1 MSLKRITLRLARN
14 PGHPDGDQ
22 RQGYVILAPLTPD
35 GHLDVNEWRLSREE
49 CIVRR
54 FHPDPEL
61 KADGLLTHRGSH
73 WRFHY
78 DEEHEG
84 PDEGGYQLDEHTF
97 RPGEYVTIADH
108 GEKPLTYL
116 VTEVTHP

>member
-14 PGHPDGDQ
+14 PGHPDGDR
-22 RQGYVILAPLTPD
+22 RQGYVIIAPLTAD
-35 GHLDVNEWRLSREE
+35 GHIDLATWQDRRED
-49 CIVRR
+49 CVVQR
-54 FHPDPEL
+54 FHPDPDL
-61 KADGLLTHRGSH
+61 KADGLLTHRGRH

-84 PDEGGYQLDEHTF
+84 PDEGGYQLAEHVF

-108 GEKPLTYL
+108 GETPLTYL
-116 VTEVTHP
+116 VTEVVEV